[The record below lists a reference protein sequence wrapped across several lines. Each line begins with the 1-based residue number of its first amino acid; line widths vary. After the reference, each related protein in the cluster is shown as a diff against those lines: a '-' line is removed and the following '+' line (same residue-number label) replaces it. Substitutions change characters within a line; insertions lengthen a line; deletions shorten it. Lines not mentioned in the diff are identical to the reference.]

1 MERKYEFTNYSIMYN
16 DHLLHQIRAVR
27 DFSGIEKGSRGGFIE
42 AEFNLSHD
50 GDCWVADNAF
60 VYDNAIVKDNA
71 YVCGNA
77 RIFFF
82 ACVRG
87 NAVVEDNARVT
98 GAAVVRDDA
107 YVFENAFI
115 EGNAR
120 IKGNSTVAG
129 NAIITNNAI
138 VRDNAMVSDN
148 AEVSGFAQIYGYA
161 HIQDYAIIK
170 GGAEIGGTAVVCGQ
184 SIIAGYADIAGDAI
198 IEDIEI
204 KEDEEIIGGVI
215 YKNSLEEQIRCQ
227 TGLVPIN
234 GEVIAYKIVN
244 SDLSSLYDN
253 NFKYKIEEWV
263 EAEEAEESS
272 KSCASGLHF
281 ANAVYWDTQFRLHYN
296 NIHPVYL
303 AAKIKLED
311 IITVQEGKIRCR
323 KAFILGKYEP

>member
-1 MERKYEFTNYSIMYN
+1 MERKYEFTNYSIMYKG
-16 DHLLHQIRAVR
+16 HLLHQIRAVR

-42 AEFNLSHD
+42 SEKNLAHN
-50 GDCWVADNAF
+50 GDCWVANNAF
-60 VYDNAIVKDNA
+60 VYDDAIVKDNA

-87 NAVVEDNARVT
+87 DAVVEDNARVT
-98 GAAVVRDDA
+98 GAAVVRDKA
-107 YVFENAFI
+107 YVYDNAFI

-120 IKGNSTVAG
+120 IEGNSVVGG
-129 NAIITNNAI
+129 NAVITKNA
-138 VRDNAMVSDN
+138 VMKDNANISGNTKISDY
-148 AEVSGFAQIYGYA
+148 AQVYGYA
-161 HIQDYAIIK
+161 RIQDYAIIK
-170 GGAEIGGTAVVCGQ
+170 GQAEIDGIAWVRGH
-184 SIIAGYADIAGDAI
+184 SIIAGYVNITGDTI

-204 KEDEEIIGGVI
+204 GEDEHISGGVI

-244 SDLSSLYDN
+244 SDLSSFYDN
-253 NFKYKIEEWV
+253 NFKYKIGEWI
-263 EAEEAEESS
+263 EAKEVEESNR
-272 KSCASGLHF
+272 SCAPGLHF
-281 ANAVYWDTQFRLHYN
+281 ANAVYWDTHCHFHYN
-296 NIHPVYL
+296 NIRPVYL

>member
-27 DFSGIEKGSRGGFIE
+27 DFGGIEKGSRGGFIE
-42 AEFNLSHD
+42 SEKNLAHS
-50 GDCWVADNAF
+50 GDCWVAGNAF
-60 VYDNAIVKDNA
+60 VYDNATVKDNA
-71 YVCGNA
+71 FVCKNA
-77 RIFFF
+77 QIFFF
-82 ACVRG
+82 ACIRG

-98 GAAVVRDDA
+98 GAAVVRDNA
-107 YVFENAFI
+107 YVYDNAFI

-120 IKGNSTVAG
+120 VGGNSMVHGNAVITRNAVVKDNATVCGNAKISGYAEICGYARVQECAIVEGQTEIDGTALICGHSLVAG
-129 NAIITNNAI
+129 NVNIT
-138 VRDNAMVSDN
+138 
-148 AEVSGFAQIYGYA
+148 
-161 HIQDYAIIK
+161 
-170 GGAEIGGTAVVCGQ
+170 
-184 SIIAGYADIAGDAI
+184 GDTI

-204 KEDEEIIGGVI
+204 KEDEHIMGGVI

-244 SDLSSLYDN
+244 SDLSSFHDN

-263 EAEEAEESS
+263 EAEEAEESNRN
-272 KSCASGLHF
+272 CAPGLHF
-281 ANAVYWDTQFRLHYN
+281 ANAVYWDTHCRLYYKN
-296 NIHPVYL
+296 TRLVYL